1 MKKFYTDQGGFFL
14 SRFFIVLSFFVF
26 TTIATF
32 FALILPP
39 SHLSSMNLAY
49 TYHILIFPAFYVF
62 NIIFIIYLILAYWIY
77 LQWKNQH
84 TSYAITWEQTALFSF
99 SAVGIIV
106 WIFLCQHQYFISAF
120 VFIFLSTILLS
131 KLHKTYTTR
140 IQSAT
145 RFPITML
152 YSWLAI
158 VCTLHFAFIFVY
170 YSYDTIGF
178 SKPLWAVSFLTIAT
192 VYALYIRYK
201 RSDPYFPMLF
211 IWWLVGVVCSTG
223 FNELL
228 VTTSSLFLMGVLA
241 IGTFFIR
248 KYTSVLQTYS
258 TYL

>member
-1 MKKFYTDQGGFFL
+1 M
-14 SRFFIVLSFFVF
+14 SRFLTVLLFFIL

-32 FALILPP
+32 SALILPP
-39 SHLSSMNLAY
+39 AHLSSMNVAY
-49 TYHILIFPAFYVF
+49 TYQILIFPAFYVF
-62 NIIFIIYLILAYWIY
+62 NIIFIIYIILTYWIY

-84 TSYAITWEQTALFSF
+84 TSYALTWKQVALFSF
-99 SAVGIIV
+99 SAMGIIV
-106 WIFLCQHQYFISAF
+106 WIFLCQHHYFISAF
-120 VFIFLSTILLS
+120 GFIVLSTILLS
-131 KLHKTYTTR
+131 KLHMTYDSR
-140 IQSAT
+140 LQSST
-145 RFPITML
+145 RFPITLL

-201 RSDPYFPMLF
+201 RSDPFFPMLF
-211 IWWLVGVVCSTG
+211 IWWLLGVVCSTR
-223 FNELL
+223 FDELL

-248 KYTSVLQTYS
+248 KYSSVLNTYS